1 MSTILRKS
9 CHSDLSF
16 DPTCMNYVYLYAS
29 TSVHLLNPNNNLP
42 KMIPTFQNPERLV
55 GLFK

>member
-16 DPTCMNYVYLYAS
+16 DPTCMTYVYLYAS

-42 KMIPTFQNPERLV
+42 KMIPTFQKPERLV